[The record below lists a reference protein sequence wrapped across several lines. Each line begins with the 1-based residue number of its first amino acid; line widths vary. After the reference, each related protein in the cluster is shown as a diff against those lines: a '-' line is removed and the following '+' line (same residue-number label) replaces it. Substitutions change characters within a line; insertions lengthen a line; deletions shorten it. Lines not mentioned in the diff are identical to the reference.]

1 MTKVFA
7 RLVRLT
13 LGLTTGVALVGA
25 SVTPAFAQPV
35 DVRVRIDTEAIREAA
50 DEIRRAMREAFG
62 PETRLE
68 LRHELSMATRE
79 IADVIESLTDAPW
92 LGDAMWAMR
101 SSVRQRN
108 FPASQ
113 TDTETRT
120 FAIGAS
126 GAFDIDNLSGDIRVV
141 PGSGR
146 DLVVEITRVARGRTD
161 ADARNGLARVRVDTT
176 HRGDRATA
184 RTLYPNERQS
194 NYSVTVNYVITAP
207 AGTRVTAKTV
217 SGDVVVGAMTGD
229 LSVHTTS
236 GDVRVTGAT
245 RLQSAK
251 TVSGDIG
258 LRDIRA
264 EGLLEAG
271 TMSGDVTATNVTA
284 RRLTLS
290 TISGDV
296 VTQNLAAG
304 EVKLATMSGDVRF
317 DGPLEARGRYDFT
330 SQSGTVRLAL
340 DGRVGFVLE
349 AETFNGSVTTE
360 LELRVTGLAA
370 GGRRPARQLR
380 GTFGDGSATVYA
392 KSFSG
397 SVVVVRR

>member
-1 MTKVFA
+1 MKMVCP
-7 RLVRLT
+7 RLVRFIA
-13 LGLTTGVALVGA
+13 GLMSGVALLAAGA
-25 SVTPAFAQPV
+25 TPALAQPV
-35 DVRVRIDTEAIREAA
+35 DVRVRIDTEAIRDVA
-50 DEIRRAMREAFG
+50 DEIRRAVREALG
-62 PETRLE
+62 PETRME
-68 LRHELSMATRE
+68 LRHELSMAARE
-79 IADVIESLTDAPW
+79 VVDVIDALANAPW
-92 LGDAMWAMR
+92 VGEATWALR
-101 SSVRQRN
+101 SARQRN

-113 TDTETRT
+113 TDKETRT
-120 FAIGAS
+120 FAIGAN
-126 GAFDIDNLSGDIRVV
+126 GEFDIDNLSGDIRIM
-141 PGSGR
+141 PGPGR
-146 DLVVEITRVARGRTD
+146 DLTIEITRIARGRTE
-161 ADARNGLARVRVDTT
+161 ADARNGLARVRVETT

-217 SGDVVVGAMTGD
+217 SGDVTVGAMTGD
-229 LSVHTTS
+229 LAVYTTS
-236 GDVRVTGAT
+236 GDVQVTGAT

-264 EGLLEAG
+264 DGLLEAG
-271 TMSGDVTATNVTA
+271 TMSGDVTAANVTA

-296 VTQNLAAG
+296 VAQNLAAG
-304 EVKLATMSGDVRF
+304 EVKLSTMSGDVRF

-340 DGRVGFVLE
+340 DGRVGFTLE
-349 AETFNGSVTTE
+349 AETFNGSVSTQ
-360 LELRVTGLAA
+360 LELRVTNLGAA
-370 GGRRPARQLR
+370 GRRPARQLR

-397 SVVVVRR
+397 NVVIVKR